1 MTRKETVAA
10 YAEEFLKGRSE
21 EARAKFFAKSLDKQ
35 YQSVMSFRRRQ
46 TLKNQGANAAGVA
59 VGDVVRYLRQAH
71 NMIQQIDVLT
81 DKGSEKIRT
90 ELENLKETINNFE
103 QIKTRQEIEKLKKE
117 IETKNK
123 LKEELESRLG

>member
-46 TLKNQGANAAGVA
+46 TLKNQAANAGGVA

-71 NMIQQIDVLT
+71 NMIQQIDVLSE
-81 DKGSEKIRT
+81 KGSEKIRT

-103 QIKTRQEIEKLKKE
+103 QIKTRQEIEKLEKE
-117 IETKNK
+117 IESRNK
-123 LKEELESRLG
+123 LKEELQSRLG

>member
-90 ELENLKETINNFE
+90 EGAEAAYKSCL
-103 QIKTRQEIEKLKKE
+103 
-117 IETKNK
+117 
-123 LKEELESRLG
+123 

>member
-1 MTRKETVAA
+1 
-10 YAEEFLKGRSE
+10 
-21 EARAKFFAKSLDKQ
+21 
-35 YQSVMSFRRRQ
+35 MSFRRRQ

>member
-103 QIKTRQEIEKLKKE
+103 QIKTRQEIEKLNKE

-123 LKEELESRLG
+123 LKAELESRLG